1 MASYYDSN
9 PRTSANS
16 KNLIPTSDL
25 EQHFP
30 SEGLYLGELT
40 GGNMELPALYDLS
53 AGKGLCFLYKDANG
67 REAVSCLLERLAWRI
82 ALTVPSQ
89 LCDMILYNG
98 GNPGDAFN
106 AHTRINK
113 YVYDNRADR
122 VFFDG
127 KAEEFHKLLNE
138 VYASIVDR
146 MSTIRLEGKKDLVE
160 LNESLG
166 KEARIKYQFIFLTDF
181 PRHLR
186 SDVAQRLAQIIEAG
200 PKAGIYVMMSWD
212 MNADLDDSEK
222 TFNAQQ
228 LLGNMEILYPQG
240 DHYEFRNSGHDEV
253 FNRFTLAM
261 DSEQLD
267 SETME
272 RCLQQIDINVEIA
285 KKNAKPKILK
295 QDFDALEAAEY
306 EPAMSEI
313 SVTVGLDVHDKHQV
327 TFRFDSGDYIHG
339 FILGQSGSGKSV
351 LLNNIITSAILKYS
365 PQDLMLYL
373 MDFKGVEFN
382 KYRGVKHTKAV
393 LVDNSDPQMTLEVL
407 RELKEEN
414 KKRVKLWQKESV
426 SNIDGYNGKYQK
438 YPDKRLPQVLFVAD
452 ECQVMFK
459 ESTSGTERIIQQEI
473 QEILNIIA
481 TQGRSQGIHMLLA
494 TQQLDETDISGQILK
509 NLTECFL
516 LMSAPSDSDRL
527 VPDSSD
533 LTSKQMTGLAC
544 YYHKRELQSQVQ
556 TFYAPDKELASAIEA
571 ARQKASALPGNGEHY
586 FCGSSLFHLKD
597 NVNQIENSGLDC
609 PVALIGQNIGI
620 NAGATT
626 IPLRK
631 DFMEHILFWGAN
643 KEEQTTGVLMN
654 ALISLIMSYK
664 HRGVDCNFLAIDCL
678 PTANSRYKPVLA
690 KLAEEGM
697 CRLIERQSSGAV
709 LKELVEDIK
718 NDFATPTILAII
730 GSERFIEIKRKMP
743 LSSAVPAETATSDGE
758 FESIGFD
765 MSTLDFG
772 DGSTSDV
779 ETDSM
784 TYPQALMYLL
794 DEGPMHDVHV
804 LLQIDKPS
812 NILFGDEY
820 DVDAAIKF
828 RHKVILRSE
837 NKFLNPLRFSQ
848 EIDVEALSDEE
859 EHLRAY
865 YYPDGDDPVLF
876 TPYQMPEDTINS

>member
-9 PRTSANS
+9 KATIANAHPLHPS
-16 KNLIPTSDL
+16 ND
-25 EQHFP
+25 EQQHFP
-30 SEGLYLGELT
+30 EEGLYIGELT
-40 GGNMELPALYDLS
+40 GGSMELPALFDLTENKGFCILYDNEN
-53 AGKGLCFLYKDANG
+53 DRRRAN
-67 REAVSCLLERLAWRI
+67 ACLERLAWRL
-82 ALTVPSQ
+82 AMTVPSN
-89 LCDMILYNG
+89 LCDLVLYNG
-98 GNPGDAFN
+98 GYPGDSFN
-106 AHTRINK
+106 AHARINK
-113 YVYDNRADR
+113 YVFDDRKDR

-127 KAEEFHKLLNE
+127 NAEAFTALLNK
-138 VYASIVDR
+138 VYASIADR
-146 MSTIRLEGKKDLVE
+146 VTTIRLAGKTNLQE

-166 KEARIKYQFIFLTDF
+166 RDARLKYTFFIITDF
-181 PRHLR
+181 PRNIKA
-186 SDVAQRLAQIIEAG
+186 SVANRLAQLVASG
-200 PKAGIYVMMSWD
+200 AKAGIYVLMSWD
-212 MNADLDDSEK
+212 MNADIDDSNDGNS
-222 TFNAQQ
+222 FNYQQ
-228 LLGNMEILYPQG
+228 MLSQMELLFPQNG
-240 DHYEFRNSGHDEV
+240 RYEFRNSGHDDV
-253 FNRFTLAM
+253 FNRFNFVM
-261 DSEQLD
+261 DDEQMDTSLINN
-267 SETME
+267 
-272 RCLQQIDINVEIA
+272 CLEYIDQQVEIA
-285 KKNAKPKILK
+285 KKMAKPTILR
-295 QDFDALEAAEY
+295 QDFDGLEKAEY

-313 SVTVGLDVHDKHQV
+313 SVTVGLDVHDKHQI
-327 TFRFDSGDYIHG
+327 TFRFNSGDYIHG

-382 KYRGVKHTKAV
+382 RYRGVKHTKAV
-393 LVDNSDPQMTLEVL
+393 LVDNSDSQMTLEVL

-426 SNIDGYNGKYQK
+426 SNIDGYNKK
-438 YPDKRLPQVLFVAD
+438 YPDNRLPQVLFVAD

-459 ESTSGTERIIQQEI
+459 ESTGGTERIIQQEI

-586 FCGSSLFHLKD
+586 FCGSSLFHLKE

-631 DFMEHILFWGAN
+631 DFMEHILFWGTN

-654 ALISLIMSYK
+654 SLISLMMSYQQK
-664 HRGVDCNFLAIDCL
+664 GIDCNFLVIDCS
-678 PTANSRYKPVLA
+678 PTTNSRYKPILA
-690 KLAEEGM
+690 NLAERGL
-697 CRLIERQSSGAV
+697 CRLVERQSSGAV
-709 LKELVEDIK
+709 LKELVEDVK
-718 NDFATPTILAII
+718 NDFATPTSLAII
-730 GSERFIEIKRKMP
+730 GSERFIEIKRNMP
-743 LSSAVPAETATSDGE
+743 LTSASQSIVTAEDGE
-758 FESIGFD
+758 IEDLNYD
-765 MSTLDFG
+765 MSAFNFG
-772 DGSTSDV
+772 DGNTSDID
-779 ETDSM
+779 TSSM

-794 DEGPMHDVHV
+794 DEGPIHDVHV

-837 NKFLNPLRFSQ
+837 NKYLNPLRFSQ
-848 EIDVEALSDEE
+848 DIDVEALSDEE

-876 TPYQMPEDTINS
+876 TPFQMPEDIINS